1 MEDTFEHNGE
11 MPSGESPMTDR
22 QNRGNLRMPAPNAN
36 LILAFGI
43 VSIVTCCC
51 CSGILGIIFAIIA
64 IILAVKSKKEF
75 TRNSD
80 LYDENTF
87 GKVNAG
93 KTCAIIGL
101 IVGIL
106 IIGLIVG
113 ILMFAIAMIVIS
125 VSLSDGASLIDSVGG
140 WNQMGY

>member
-11 MPSGESPMTDR
+11 MPSGESPKTNN
-22 QNRGNLRMPAPNAN
+22 QQGNLRMSAPHAN

-75 TRNSD
+75 TLNSD

-87 GKVNAG
+87 GKVKSG

-101 IVGIL
+101 IL
-106 IIGLIVG
+106 G

-125 VSLSDGASLIDSVGG
+125 VNLQDGASI
-140 WNQMGY
+140 MGMEGSWDCLGY

>member
-1 MEDTFEHNGE
+1 MEETFERNAE
-11 MPSGESPMTDR
+11 MPYGETPKTNM
-22 QNRGNLRMPAPNAN
+22 QNSGNLRMPAPNAN

-101 IVGIL
+101 V
-106 IIGLIVG
+106 VG
-113 ILMFAIAMIVIS
+113 ILMFVIAMVVIHFALKDGS
-125 VSLSDGASLIDSVGG
+125 SIAGAVSNWDGL
-140 WNQMGY
+140 GY

>member
-1 MEDTFEHNGE
+1 MEDTFERNGE
-11 MPSGESPMTDR
+11 MPYGETTKTNK
-22 QNRGNLRMPAPNAN
+22 QNQGNLRLPAPNAN

-43 VSIVTCCC
+43 VSIITCCC

-101 IVGIL
+101 V
-106 IIGLIVG
+106 VG
-113 ILMFAIAMIVIS
+113 ILMFVIAMVVIHFALKDGS
-125 VSLSDGASLIDSVGG
+125 SIAGAVSNWDGL
-140 WNQMGY
+140 GY

>member
-11 MPSGESPMTDR
+11 MPSGESPKTNKP
-22 QNRGNLRMPAPNAN
+22 QGNLRMPAPHAN

-64 IILAVKSKKEF
+64 IILAVNSKKEF
-75 TRNSD
+75 NRNSD
-80 LYDENTF
+80 LYDEKTF

-106 IIGLIVG
+106 
-113 ILMFAIAMIVIS
+113 MFAIAIIVIS
-125 VSLSDGASLIDSVGG
+125 TSLSGASSIIDSVGG

>member
-1 MEDTFEHNGE
+1 
-11 MPSGESPMTDR
+11 
-22 QNRGNLRMPAPNAN
+22 
-36 LILAFGI
+36 
-43 VSIVTCCC
+43 TCCC

-101 IVGIL
+101 V
-106 IIGLIVG
+106 VG

>member
-1 MEDTFEHNGE
+1 MENTFERNGE
-11 MPSGESPMTDR
+11 MPLGESPKTNKP
-22 QNRGNLRMPAPNAN
+22 QGNLRMPAPNAN

-51 CSGILGIIFAIIA
+51 CSGIVGIIFAIIA
-64 IILAVKSKKEF
+64 IILSVKSKKEF
-75 TRNSD
+75 TLNSD

-106 IIGLIVG
+106 
-113 ILMFAIAMIVIS
+113 MFTIAIIVIS
-125 VSLSDGASLIDSVGG
+125 VNLSDGASIIDSVGG
-140 WNQMGY
+140 WDQMGY

>member
-43 VSIVTCCC
+43 VSIVICCC

-101 IVGIL
+101 V
-106 IIGLIVG
+106 VG

>member
-1 MEDTFEHNGE
+1 MEDTFERNGE
-11 MPSGESPMTDR
+11 MPLGESPKTNKP
-22 QNRGNLRMPAPNAN
+22 QGNLRMPAPNAN

-75 TRNSD
+75 TLNSD

-101 IVGIL
+101 V
-106 IIGLIVG
+106 VG

-125 VSLSDGASLIDSVGG
+125 VSLSDGANLIDSVGG

>member
-36 LILAFGI
+36 LILVFGI

-106 IIGLIVG
+106 
-113 ILMFAIAMIVIS
+113 MFAIAMIVIS

>member
-1 MEDTFEHNGE
+1 MEDTFERNGE
-11 MPSGESPMTDR
+11 MPSGESPKTNKP
-22 QNRGNLRMPAPNAN
+22 QGNLRMPAPNAN

-75 TRNSD
+75 TSNSD

-106 IIGLIVG
+106 
-113 ILMFAIAMIVIS
+113 MFTIAIIVIS
-125 VSLSDGASLIDSVGG
+125 VSLSDGASIIDSVGG
-140 WNQMGY
+140 WDQMGY

>member
-11 MPSGESPMTDR
+11 MPSGESPMTDG
-22 QNRGNLRMPAPNAN
+22 QNNGNLRMPAPNAN

-106 IIGLIVG
+106 
-113 ILMFAIAMIVIS
+113 MFTIAIIVIS
-125 VSLSDGASLIDSVGG
+125 VNLSDGASIIDSVGG
-140 WNQMGY
+140 WDQMGY

>member
-1 MEDTFEHNGE
+1 MEDTFERNGE
-11 MPSGESPMTDR
+11 MPLGESPKTNKP
-22 QNRGNLRMPAPNAN
+22 QGNLRMPAPNAN

-51 CSGILGIIFAIIA
+51 CSGIMGIIFAIIA

-101 IVGIL
+101 V
-106 IIGLIVG
+106 VG

-125 VSLSDGASLIDSVGG
+125 VSLSDGASIIDSVGG
-140 WNQMGY
+140 WDQMGY